1 MKQKILLLLVLVV
14 IIAQGLKAEV
24 VPGDTITQRETET
37 TMLQGDVNGD
47 DIVNIGDVTTLISML
62 LERDGDDY
70 SASADVDGNGRL
82 SIADVT
88 ALIDLILGAP
98 TTMLYST
105 VLVTTNDGITLEYLL
120 DENSRLMIAKPD
132 FIIETDGMVM
142 TYGLANM
149 AQLSYGLRTVTLDK
163 STTPKPDVPTAGT
176 ILLHDLKENAV
187 TEVVNADGNVVMSQ
201 QGNDNVKV
209 SLGNQPAGEYVIKA
223 DSQTIKIFKP

>member
-1 MKQKILLLLVLVV
+1 MKQKILLLLALIV

-24 VPGDTITQRETET
+24 IPSNTSPQGEAI
-37 TMLQGDVNGD
+37 MLQGDVNGD
-47 DIVNIGDVTTLISML
+47 GIVNIGDVTTLISML
-62 LERDGDDY
+62 LDGDH
-70 SASADVDGNGRL
+70 STNADVDGNGRL
-82 SIADVT
+82 SINDVT
-88 ALIDLILGAP
+88 ALIDLLLGAP

-163 STTPKPDVPTAGT
+163 STTPKHDVPTAGT